1 MAVFMSHGPT
11 GKSPGPLP
19 FRGGRSLEKSR
30 ALFCVVTFFYFASL
44 YLYVPILPVYAESVV
59 GKLSVVG
66 IVIASYALPQ
76 LLLRIPVGL
85 FFDSTPRRKPLV
97 ALSLVACAAG
107 AVGLALADGA
117 RSLVLARAVT
127 GIGAAGWVAFTV
139 FFTRYY
145 EAAASSR
152 AIGTINAVNQVALVA
167 ATGCGGVLAQAGG
180 YQATFC
186 GAALLAL
193 LGLLVLA
200 FAKEPIVEAGAA
212 VRQRL
217 SHVAT
222 RPLLVVAASMA
233 ILLQFANFASVF
245 GFIPVYATRLG
256 ASSSQLGV
264 ITMLTLGASAVAAY
278 TSVRLAERIGY
289 SAALVG
295 GAVVLGTSL
304 LIVPHTLTP
313 ATLALVQL
321 GSGFGRG
328 CLATLLMALSIR
340 SATPGARATAMGV
353 FQAVYAA
360 GMMAGPVVSG
370 LIAETAGLSLV
381 FVASAGLSFAIA
393 LLARHPVVRRA

>member
-1 MAVFMSHGPT
+1 MSDDT
-11 GKSPGPLP
+11 ASQSPGPP
-19 FRGGRSLEKSR
+19 PCRGGRSLERSR
-30 ALFCVVTFFYFASL
+30 ILFCVVTSFYFASL

-76 LLLRIPVGL
+76 LLLRIPIGL

-97 ALSLVACAAG
+97 ALSLVTCAGG

-117 RSLVLARAVT
+117 WSLVLARAVT

-152 AIGTINAVNQVALVA
+152 AIGTINSVNQMAIVA

-180 YQATFC
+180 YRATFY
-186 GAALLAL
+186 GAALLAF
-193 LGLLVLA
+193 LGLLVLV
-200 FAKEPIVEAGAA
+200 FAKEPVAEAGAA

-222 RPLLVVAASMA
+222 RPLLVVAALMA
-233 ILLQFANFASVF
+233 ILVQFANFASVF
-245 GFIPVYATRLG
+245 GFVPVYAARLG

-264 ITMLTLGASAVAAY
+264 ITMVTLGASAVAAY

-295 GAVVLGTSL
+295 GAIALGTSL
-304 LIVPHTLTP
+304 LIVPLTRTPETLT
-313 ATLALVQL
+313 LVQL
-321 GSGFGRG
+321 VSGFGRG
-328 CLATLLMALSIR
+328 SLATLLMALSIR
-340 SATPGARATAMGV
+340 SAPPGARATAMGV

-370 LIAETAGLSLV
+370 FIAETSGLSTV